1 MFQLFTQFSSRRSSR
16 FDLFPV
22 ACCYLLFSLVLILW
36 EQTLVWNLRSRE
48 NLQTISEKQNSPESN
63 PDNSLCSVASSSSSF
78 LEFTPLGPATPLPF
92 FRDDLEKLSW
102 RAVDRQET
110 GEILLAIHHAEWIV
124 PLSGEDRPPLYR
136 LLLRMRKAGDCS
148 AGDLLA
154 ICELKRVRDR
164 PLLRVQLLPA
174 GCTNPNLATVVD
186 GTSLVPILG
195 KLDPEFAATYF
206 RTSRR
211 E

>member
-48 NLQTISEKQNSPESN
+48 NLQTISEKQNAPESN
-63 PDNSLCSVASSSSSF
+63 PDNSFCSVASNSSF
-78 LEFTPLGPATPLPF
+78 LEFTSLGPASPLPF

-110 GEILLAIHHAEWIV
+110 GEILLAIHHAERIA
-124 PLSGEDRPPLYR
+124 PNIGEDRPPLYR

-186 GTSLVPILG
+186 GTSLVPVLG

-206 RTSRR
+206 RSSRR